1 MPEKTILYVEDEETD
16 IMLLECALKKARVSN
31 PLATVKNG
39 DEAVAYL
46 MGKGQYADRA
56 QHPLPGLVLLDLNLP
71 RLSGMK
77 VLQWIREQ
85 PHFASLP
92 VVIYTSAEDPK
103 QQEEAK
109 QLGANDYIVKP
120 SFVDVIAVTLQKLK
134 QRWLHDS

>member
-1 MPEKTILYVEDEETD
+1 MPGKTILYVEDEETD
-16 IMLLECALKKARVSN
+16 IMLMECALKKAQIST
-31 PLATVKNG
+31 PLATVKHG
-39 DEAVAYL
+39 DDAVAYF
-46 MGKGQYADRA
+46 MGKDQYADRV

-109 QLGANDYIVKP
+109 RLGATDYIVKP
-120 SFVDVIAVTLQKLK
+120 PFVDKIA
-134 QRWLHDS
+134 

>member
-1 MPEKTILYVEDEETD
+1 MPEKAILYVEDEETD
-16 IMLLECALKKARVSN
+16 IMLVECALKKAQISN
-31 PLATVKNG
+31 PLKTVKNG

-85 PHFASLP
+85 PQFASLP
-92 VVIYTSAEDPK
+92 VVIYTSSEDPK
-103 QQEEAK
+103 QQEKAK

-120 SFVDVIAVTLQKLK
+120 PFVDEIAAILQKLK
-134 QRWLHDS
+134 QRWLHHS